1 MKFVLP
7 AIDFIR
13 GQSQKTR
20 SAGRAMRGSGRI
32 AVVHWDREH
41 LHYLVVTPKSKKILP
56 TDFGSVSHADVA
68 NPFVALAEYF
78 QQHSVQVQRLVIL
91 LSRPELELF
100 TLTLPPADAG
110 ELPALVAS
118 EIEQQLG
125 ETDESPIID
134 FHVVP
139 STSANPSDATAT
151 AASTGV
157 QVLAFALPAGVQ
169 QTLQSQV
176 SGAGFRIVAICSRQ
190 LSPLGLLRRKL
201 VPENTPAV
209 SVHLYAGEAEL
220 AICRGSE
227 PILLRSIR
235 VNLEEPS
242 LVAEQIL
249 LESQRCLALLP
260 HEFAELPFN
269 WYIYTT
275 CAAALQV
282 AQALV
287 DHDQIAIQPVDPLIG
302 WEVDP
307 PIDSS
312 ATLKYA
318 TAANSGAAWE
328 YLNGQLPVDFLSP
341 KKPPKA
347 ANPMIRW
354 AAIAAAAALV
364 LVTGVSFALSDVSQL
379 RTEVQTLQDELDG
392 TQKVT
397 AKFKEKADQVATIE
411 NWLTDQVDWV
421 VELNELSKRLPDGQN
436 ATVRRLT
443 ASANATT
450 AVIDLAVQVAKQ
462 ETISQLEEGIR
473 SAKYGV
479 TSKQISQNPESVEYP
494 WQFDTRVVF
503 TVEPF
508 KDTRNYQSHANQ
520 GAASKQPATKQT
532 PVSMEAAP

>member
-1 MKFVLP
+1 MNFVLP

-13 GQSQKTR
+13 RQSQR
-20 SAGRAMRGSGRI
+20 SRSVGRSMRGSGRI

-41 LHYLVVTPKSKKILP
+41 IHYLIVTPKSKKILS
-56 TDFGSVSHADVA
+56 TSYGSVPHADVA
-68 NPFVALAEYF
+68 NPFVALAEHLR
-78 QQHSVQVQRLVIL
+78 QNSIQVQRLVVL

-100 TLTLPPADAG
+100 TLTLPPADAS

-118 EIEQQLG
+118 EIEQQIG
-125 ETDESPIID
+125 EADESPVID

-139 STSANPSDATAT
+139 STANPTDATAA
-151 AASTGV
+151 AASNGV
-157 QVLAFALPAGVQ
+157 QVLAFALPIAVQ
-169 QTLQSQV
+169 QRLQSQV
-176 SGAGFRIVAICSRQ
+176 SGAGFRIAAICSRH
-190 LSPLGLLRRKL
+190 LSPLGVLRRKH
-201 VPENTPAV
+201 VPEGTPAV

-227 PILLRSIR
+227 PVLLRSIR

-242 LVAEQIL
+242 QVAEQIL

-260 HEFAELPFN
+260 HEFTELPFN
-269 WYIYTT
+269 WFIYTT
-275 CAAALQV
+275 CEAAWQV
-282 AQALV
+282 AQALD
-287 DHDQIAIQPVDPLIG
+287 DHDQQIAIQPVDPLIG
-302 WEVDP
+302 WEVESP
-307 PIDSS
+307 NDSS
-312 ATLKYA
+312 AQLKFA

-328 YLNGQLPVDFLSP
+328 YLNGELPVDFLSP

-347 ANPMIRW
+347 ANPTIRW
-354 AAIAAAAALV
+354 VAIAVAAALV

-379 RTEVQTLQDELDG
+379 RTEVQTLQGELEG

-397 AKFKEKADQVATIE
+397 AKFKEKADQVAAIE
-411 NWLTDQVDWV
+411 NWLSDQVDWV
-421 VELNELSKRLPDGQN
+421 AELNQLSKRLPDGQN

-443 ASANATT
+443 ASTNANA

-462 ETISQLEEGIR
+462 ETISQLEGSIR

-503 TVEPF
+503 TVDPI
-508 KDTRNYQSHANQ
+508 KDINQYQSHAKQ
-520 GAASKQPATKQT
+520 GATMKHPAPKGATANREST
-532 PVSMEAAP
+532 P